1 MYSLCVSGALNTQ
14 GFEWKLLCTIY
25 KLSVI
30 HLGIQTL
37 HALSQLRCRSRE
49 EFQPRRQ
56 STEIHVVESVRFCVR
71 HFLVHCCGG
80 QYCQLTQSE
89 HHEQMSRCCQLTQS
103 QHHEQMSL
111 CCQLTQNQHHE
122 QVSLCCQLTQSE
134 HHEQMLLCCQLT
146 QNQHHEQMSLCCQ
159 LTQTIT
165 CRCHCAVSRHRPSRT
180 DATVLSADTKR
191 ASRADVTVLSKSNRS
206 SSGKGWK
213 RSQGE
218 SGLVSTL
225 ICCAAFSP
233 VQ

>member
-80 QYCQLTQSE
+80 QYCQFTQSE

-103 QHHEQMSL
+103 QHHEQMS
-111 CCQLTQNQHHE
+111 
-122 QVSLCCQLTQSE
+122 
-134 HHEQMLLCCQLT
+134 LCCQLT